1 MSEGEKR
8 RRKKERKYE
17 GSVFKP
23 LTSSLFTLDDGEEE
37 AQERVQKGSRRRGN
51 MKVKEG
57 QEEEVTKVGLCI
69 SKMKRSNEEK
79 RKE

>member
-1 MSEGEKR
+1 M
-8 RRKKERKYE
+8 KEVC
-17 GSVFKP
+17 SNPSPPPF
-23 LTSSLFTLDDGEEE
+23 FTLDDGEEE

-69 SKMKRSNEEK
+69 SKKKRSNEEK